1 MADNYFRCYY
11 HQIFTFDKSPK
22 GKLSFKMEKLSPYDP
37 HFKIDLFQEKIH
49 GVDVNGNRHSNSILS
64 RHADVS
70 NLCKRD

>member
-1 MADNYFRCYY
+1 
-11 HQIFTFDKSPK
+11 
-22 GKLSFKMEKLSPYDP
+22 MEKLSPDDP